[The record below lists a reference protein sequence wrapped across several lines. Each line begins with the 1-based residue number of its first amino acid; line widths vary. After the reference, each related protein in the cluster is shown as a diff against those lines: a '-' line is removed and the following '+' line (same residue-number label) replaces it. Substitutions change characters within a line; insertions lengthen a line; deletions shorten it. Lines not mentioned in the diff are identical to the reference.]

1 MTESEEVKKLII
13 GIVGDYCMTVIRKY
27 GSAAVY
33 LAYQGRDD
41 SFKDPAAFIFT
52 NQKTTEAVDLYFC

>member
-1 MTESEEVKKLII
+1 
-13 GIVGDYCMTVIRKY
+13 MTVIRKY